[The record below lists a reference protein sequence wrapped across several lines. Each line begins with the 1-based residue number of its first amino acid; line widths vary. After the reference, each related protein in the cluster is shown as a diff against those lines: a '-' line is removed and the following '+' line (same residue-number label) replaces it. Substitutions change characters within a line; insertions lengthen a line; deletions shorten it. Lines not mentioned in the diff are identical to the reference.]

1 MMAGRG
7 GSAVAG
13 GPALHIP
20 VLGQPAVEFL
30 NVRDGGIYIDGTFG
44 AGGYTRAILAAA
56 DCKVIGIDRDQ
67 TAIAASAD
75 LVEDAKGRLTLT
87 EDTFSNLDT
96 IARDVGYETVDG
108 VVLDLGVSSMQ
119 LDTADRGFSFRLDGP
134 LDMRMGGMG
143 ANAADVVN
151 AASERDLA
159 NIIFILG
166 EERHSRGVARAI
178 VKARAGARIE
188 TTRAL
193 SDIVASVVR
202 GRPGDIHP
210 ATRTFQAL
218 RIFVND
224 ELGELV
230 AGLQA
235 AERILKSGGRLAV
248 VSFHSLE
255 DRIVKLFFADRSETR
270 GGSRHAPQVD
280 RPAPGFNVLTKRPVV
295 ADEGEIERNPRAR
308 SAKLR
313 AAERTSAPSRANLPS
328 GLLPQLPSLNDVLKG
343 R

>member
-13 GPALHIP
+13 GPASHIP

-30 NVRDGGIYIDGTFG
+30 SVRDGGIYIDGTFG

-87 EDTFSNLDT
+87 EDNFSSLDA
-96 IARDVGYETVDG
+96 IARDSGYAQVDG

-119 LDTADRGFSFRLDGP
+119 LDTAGRGFSFRLDGP
-134 LDMRMGGMG
+134 LDMRMGTEGIS
-143 ANAADVVN
+143 AADVVN
-151 AASERDLA
+151 EASERDLA
-159 NIIFILG
+159 NIVFILG

-178 VKARAGARIE
+178 VKARTGARIE

-193 SDIVASVVR
+193 ADIVASVVR
-202 GRPGDIHP
+202 NRPGDIHP

-235 AERILKSGGRLAV
+235 AERTLIPGGRLVV

-255 DRIVKLFFADRSETR
+255 DRIVKSFFADRSETR
-270 GGSRHAPQVD
+270 SGSRHAPEIE
-280 RPAPGFNVLTKRPVV
+280 RPAPTFTALTKRPVV
-295 ADEGEIERNPRAR
+295 ADEAEIERNPRAR

-313 AAERTSAPSRANLPS
+313 AAERTSAPSRAGLPS
-328 GLLPQLPSLNDVLKG
+328 GLLPPLPSLNDVLKG